1 MPIRASKTQGSILG
15 HIESG
20 LAGDS
25 LRDLSPWPILY
36 ELDLYGN
43 ETFSKVVS
51 GIKTWPQLNAD
62 LPAIASGVQVP
73 RPIMYELDLYNLWPQ
88 LNADLST
95 IVSGVQAPGQLYM
108 SWTCYK
114 MTGTI
119 PAAIERGLCLAWTAR
134 WMKKITASENSQL
147 NVPAKGSCA
156 VVG

>member
-1 MPIRASKTQGSILG
+1 MLPVRHL
-15 HIESG
+15 
-20 LAGDS
+20 S
-25 LRDLSPWPILY
+25 LWPILY
-36 ELDLYGN
+36 ELDLYGI

-73 RPIMYELDLYNLWPQ
+73 RPIMYELDLYS
-88 LNADLST
+88 DKTFDRLSQGT
-95 IVSGVQAPGQLYM
+95 IPGRNRMRTYQRVSGVQAPGQLYM

-119 PAAIERGLCLAWTAR
+119 PAAIECGLCLTWTAR

-147 NVPAKGSCA
+147 QLNVPAKGSCA
-156 VVG
+156 VAG